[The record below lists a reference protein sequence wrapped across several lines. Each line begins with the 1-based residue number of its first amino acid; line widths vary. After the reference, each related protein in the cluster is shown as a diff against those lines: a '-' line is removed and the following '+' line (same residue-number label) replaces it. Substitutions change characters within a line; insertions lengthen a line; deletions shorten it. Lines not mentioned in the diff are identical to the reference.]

1 MRYYKNGNITTSPTI
16 PDVLVPSHETILAN
30 GWYVYVDNPPSY
42 DNQTEKLIRGQVIE
56 GVVQYTVEQ
65 LTPEE
70 IQQNEYN
77 QREAERQEQL
87 PKIIENSVQMVIAKD
102 IINGNIP
109 IERIPEFVLLF
120 EEPETGRKYPVDWV
134 LREGKTNEL
143 FKLQEETVW
152 DDDDR
157 LDNKGVGLSKRE
169 WAENKRANEGEIWVF
184 EEDNFVPKV
193 AHVTEKGKEPNK
205 APNIWDKL

>member
-1 MRYYKNGNITTSPTI
+1 MTYWKDNITTNNPTI

-30 GWYVYVDNPPSY
+30 GWYVYVDNPPAY
-42 DNQTEKLIRGQVIE
+42 DTNTQKIERIDVVE
-56 GVVQYTVEQ
+56 GVQQYLIVD

-120 EEPETGRKYPVDWV
+120 EEPETGRKYPVDCV

-152 DDDDR
+152 SDDDR

-184 EEDNFVPKV
+184 EDTDFVPKV